1 VVVKQDG
8 SAVRVLIVEGDGLGG
23 SAVEGA
29 MEGLLGPGTPPDVVV
44 RAASVS
50 QARELLRAGDFDV
63 VVTDETRLRGVL
75 DALFAFVGLF
85 SLDGVVLDSN
95 QAPLAA
101 GGLSRSEVIG
111 HLFVDLPWFSHSE
124 IERAR
129 ISDAIAR
136 AARGESQRFETSVL
150 SREGGIVPIDAAFAP
165 LRDRAGV
172 ITHVVGSGVDVTVR
186 RRAERELARSE
197 ARLAEA
203 QRVAHVGSW
212 EWDLGKNR
220 VTWSE
225 ELYRIYG
232 VDRGRHVPT
241 YETFLASVHEEDRVH
256 TRAVLAKALENASP
270 FVYDH
275 RILRPDGMVRMLH
288 TRGQVIADGA
298 GQASRVVGSCWDI
311 TERWEA
317 TRRAE
322 SARHNLESVLE
333 RVSDG
338 FVAMDRQWRYT
349 YVNESGGRMLG
360 RDAKSLVGKHIW
372 TEFPEGRGQKFHLA
386 YERAL
391 NEQRPVS
398 IREYYPPWERWF
410 ENRVY
415 PSQDG
420 VSIFFTDV
428 TEQQKAQDDLRALA
442 DQLRALA
449 ARLAEVREDERREI
463 SRELHDQVGQAL
475 TALKL
480 DLGWLRGQLGRSASS
495 PDATLARVAAMED
508 LIDTTLDTTRRISSS
523 LRPAMLDD
531 LGLPATIRWQVRD
544 FCARTK
550 IECDVRVP
558 DDGADALAPA
568 VALTLFRILQE
579 ALTNVARHAE
589 AKHVV
594 IELQV
599 GGGAT
604 ATVLTISDDG
614 KGIAPGAAERATS
627 LGLVGM
633 RERALAI
640 GGTIELSSAPGGG
653 TTVTVSVPR
662 GTRASA

>member
-1 VVVKQDG
+1 MKQDG

-23 SAVEGA
+23 GAVAGAVE
-29 MEGLLGPGTPPDVVV
+29 EILGPGSPPDVVV

-95 QAPLAA
+95 QAPLVA
-101 GGLSRSEVIG
+101 GSLARAEVIG
-111 HLFVDLPWFSHSE
+111 RRFVDLPWFSHSD

-136 AARGESQRFETSVL
+136 AARGEAQRFETSVL

-172 ITHVVGSGVDVTVR
+172 ITHVVGSGVDITVR

-225 ELYRIYG
+225 ELYRIYA
-232 VDRGRHVPT
+232 VDRGKHVPT
-241 YETFLASVHEEDRVH
+241 YETFLSSVHEEDRVH

-275 RILRPDGMVRMLH
+275 RILRPDGTVRMLH

-298 GQASRVVGSCWDI
+298 GQPSRVVGSCWDI

-322 SARHNLESVLE
+322 AARHNLESVLE

-338 FVAMDRQWRYT
+338 FVAMDRHWRYT

-360 RDAKSLVGKHIW
+360 RDAKTLMGKHIW

-391 NEQRPVS
+391 SEQRPQS
-398 IREYYPPWERWF
+398 IRDCYPPWDRWF
-410 ENRVY
+410 ENRIY

-428 TEQQKAQDDLRALA
+428 TEQQKAQEDLRTLA

-480 DLGWLRGQLGRSASS
+480 DLGWMRGQLGAAA
-495 PDATLARVAAMED
+495 PDATLARVAAMEE
-508 LIDTTLDTTRRISSS
+508 LIDTTLDTTRRISTS
-523 LRPAMLDD
+523 LRPSMLDD
-531 LGLPATIRWQVRD
+531 LGLSATIRWQAREFHERTGVECEVR
-544 FCARTK
+544 AP
-550 IECDVRVP
+550 E
-558 DDGADALAPA
+558 DAVFLGPA

-589 AKHVV
+589 AKRVV
-594 IELQV
+594 VELQV
-599 GGGAT
+599 GST
-604 ATVLTISDDG
+604 ATVLTVTDDG
-614 KGIAPGAAERATS
+614 KGIAPGAGERATS

-640 GGTIELSSAPGGG
+640 AGTIEISGVPGRG
-653 TTVTVSVPR
+653 TTVTVRVPR
-662 GTRASA
+662 GERASA